1 MQDKAIIYLLYYQGF
16 MRYWTCYF
24 STLRCAGKSADFI
37 EIILDFSKI
46 GDMKKCQSDL
56 KEICKYF
63 SAAQAEHYA
72 SRIGLKKRK

>member
-1 MQDKAIIYLLYYQGF
+1 

-24 STLRCAGKSADFI
+24 STLRCVEKSADFI

-56 KEICKYF
+56 KDLCKYF
-63 SAAQAEHYA
+63 SAAQTEHYA
-72 SRIGLKKRK
+72 SRIGIEKRK